1 MKTRSIAAAMLFCAG
16 AANAGIPTLN
26 VVCPGNLEVHADAGG
41 PVWINGKQTKLKKVN
56 ANYYEATGSGVT
68 LSISIDPDGSATV
81 TYTGKHGANGVCSAS
96 ESGASPQHKT
106 GSTTASATKV
116 AEKACLAAVAKT
128 VNLPRSKLSVSD
140 VSTAESGISV
150 MVKVPG
156 ATAPWSCLS
165 DAKGHVSG
173 VMFTGKDGD

>member
-1 MKTRSIAAAMLFCAG
+1 MKTRSIAAAMAVLCAG
-16 AANAGIPTLN
+16 AAQAAIPTLN

-41 PVWINGKQTKLKKVN
+41 PVWINGKQTKLKAVN

-68 LSISIDPDGSATV
+68 LAISIDPAGSATV
-81 TYTGKHGANGVCSAS
+81 TYTGKHGANGICSAS
-96 ESGASPQHKT
+96 ESVATPRPR
-106 GSTTASATKV
+106 TASATKV
-116 AEKACLAAVAKT
+116 AENACLAAVAKT
-128 VNLPRSKLSVSD
+128 VNLPRSQLSVLD
-140 VSTAESGISV
+140 VATAESGTSV

-165 DAKGHVSG
+165 DAKGHASG